1 MWGYENFEFK
11 HAADEAGFSSFAALY
26 TGFAG
31 GFFSFRKRTFLAG
44 RSGGNR
50 GAGHQ
55 TSGKTEEE
63 KNTLLVVDW
72 RCYSKEGEVPQHFL
86 GHKEYS
92 ISSFFVVEVVY
103 SQAESWR

>member
-1 MWGYENFEFK
+1 MRRVFRRLPPYIHDSQEV
-11 HAADEAGFSSFAALY
+11 
-26 TGFAG
+26 
-31 GFFSFRKRTFLAG
+31 FSFRKRTFLAG

-55 TSGKTEEE
+55 TSGKTEKE
-63 KNTLLVVDW
+63 KNTLLMVDW

-92 ISSFFVVEVVY
+92 ISSFFC
-103 SQAESWR
+103 